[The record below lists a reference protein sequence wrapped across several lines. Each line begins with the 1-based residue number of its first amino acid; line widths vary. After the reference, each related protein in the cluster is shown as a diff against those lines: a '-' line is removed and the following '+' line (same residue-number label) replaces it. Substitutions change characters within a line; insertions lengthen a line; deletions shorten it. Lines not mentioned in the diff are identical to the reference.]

1 MRRHLLLA
9 ALLTCV
15 APMLVRAQNPAIQVE
30 NPWARATSPS
40 AKVGGAFLTLRNTG
54 ADDRLLEV
62 SSPIAATVELHRTVN
77 ENGVM
82 KMLPVDAVPVAAGQ
96 AVDLKPGNLHI
107 MLIDLRR
114 QLKQGDTF
122 PLTLRF
128 EKAPPV
134 TATVVVGAPGA
145 AGPDMSG
152 HMQGHMQ
159 GTTSKP

>member
-1 MRRHLLLA
+1 MRRHLLIA
-9 ALLTCV
+9 ALLACIAPV
-15 APMLVRAQNPAIQVE
+15 AGICAESPAIVVE

-54 ADDRLLEV
+54 SDDRLLEM

-77 ENGVM
+77 ANGVM
-82 KMLPVDAVPVAAGQ
+82 KMLPVDALPVAAGQ
-96 AVDLKPGNLHI
+96 TIELKPGNLHI

-114 QLKQGDTF
+114 PLKPGDSF

-134 TATVVVGAPGA
+134 TTTVVVGAPGA
-145 AGPDMSG
+145 AGPDLHG
-152 HMQGHMQ
+152 HMH
-159 GTTSKP
+159 GTTTTP